1 MRLIVKKNVFLPS
14 DGEECPEESV
24 NTGKR
29 AGGDVIDSMNSG
41 KISIVAQGAHQG
53 IRFAHY
59 AFEVQLAEV
68 SSTHKLLEP
77 GPEPFYTG
85 LDWLT

>member
-1 MRLIVKKNVFLPS
+1 
-14 DGEECPEESV
+14 
-24 NTGKR
+24 
-29 AGGDVIDSMNSG
+29 MNRG

-68 SSTHKLLEP
+68 PSTHKLLEP